1 MSKDQKMDIIR
12 SIESSGLSI
21 SQALKTLDVPRST
34 YYRWKHKLRTMG
46 LKGLKDNKPHRARTW
61 NQLLAHE
68 DDTILEVAYANPE
81 WPSRQ
86 IGLYITDNAGF
97 SVSESTVYRR
107 LKKVGLIPELNT
119 KTFPASN
126 EYKIKTTHVNQQW
139 QTDATYLKVDRWGWF
154 YLISV
159 LDDYSRKIL
168 AWQLKTS
175 MKAED
180 FSDVVEQACEFTRL
194 DDVPVENRAKL
205 LTDNG
210 SALISKDF
218 GDYLEAKGIGHILCS
233 PYHPQTNGKIERF
246 HRSAKEKILLHVWES
261 PDMLEA
267 DIGRFINWYNS
278 ARYHE
283 GIGNVTPDDVYFG
296 RRKTIQQKRAEL
308 KAKSILERKEFNSK
322 ISIPGA
328 ETNSRINKDVS

>member
-1 MSKDQKMDIIR
+1 MSKNKKMDIIR
-12 SIESSGLSI
+12 NVESSGLSI
-21 SQALKTLDVPRST
+21 SLALKKLDMPRST

-46 LKGLKDNKPHRARTW
+46 SLGLKDNKPHKTRTW
-61 NQLLAHE
+61 NQLLPHE
-68 DDTILEVAYANPE
+68 DDAILEVAYTNPD

-86 IGLYITDNAGF
+86 ICLYITDQGDF

-107 LKKVGLIPELNT
+107 LKKVGLVPEAEV

-126 EYKIKTTHVNQQW
+126 EYKVKTTHVNQQW

-159 LDDYSRKIL
+159 LDDFSRKIL
-168 AWQLKTS
+168 AWELRTS

-180 FSDVVEQACEFTRL
+180 FSDVVEQACESTGL

-218 GDYLEAKGIGHILCS
+218 GDYLEAKGIGHIFCS

-267 DIGRFINWYNS
+267 EIGRFINWYNCG
-278 ARYHE
+278 RYHE
-283 GIGNVTPDDVYFG
+283 GIGNVTPDDVYYG
-296 RRKTIQQKRAEL
+296 RRKHIKQKRVEL
-308 KAKSILERKEFNSK
+308 KAKSILERKEFNGK
-322 ISIPGA
+322 ILITGA
-328 ETNSRINKDVS
+328 KTVS

>member
-1 MSKDQKMDIIR
+1 MSKNEKMNIIR
-12 SIESSGLSI
+12 NVESSGLSI
-21 SQALKTLDVPRST
+21 SQALKKVDLPRST
-34 YYRWKHKLRTMG
+34 YYRWKYKLRTMG
-46 LKGLKDNKPHRARTW
+46 SLGLKDNKPHRTRTW
-61 NQLLAHE
+61 NQLLPHE
-68 DDTILEVAYANPE
+68 EDTILEVAYTNPD

-86 IGLYITDNAGF
+86 ICLYITDQGDF

-107 LKKVGLIPELNT
+107 LKKVGLIPEADV

-126 EYKIKTTHVNQQW
+126 EYKVKTTHVNQQW

-159 LDDYSRKIL
+159 LDDFSRKIL
-168 AWQLKTS
+168 AWQLRTS

-180 FSDVVEQACEFTRL
+180 FSDVVEQACELTGL

-267 DIGRFINWYNS
+267 EIGRFIKWYNCC
-278 ARYHE
+278 RYHE
-283 GIGNVTPDDVYFG
+283 GIGNVTPDDVYYG
-296 RRKTIQQKRAEL
+296 RRKTIQQKRADL
-308 KAKSILERKEFNSK
+308 KAKSILERKEFNGK
-322 ISIPGA
+322 ILITGA
-328 ETNSRINKDVS
+328 ETVS

>member
-1 MSKDQKMDIIR
+1 MSKDKKMDMIR
-12 SIESSGLSI
+12 SVESSGLSI
-21 SQALKTLDVPRST
+21 SAALKKLDMPRST

-46 LKGLKDNKPHRARTW
+46 LQGLKDNKPHRSRTW
-61 NQLLAHE
+61 NQLLPHE
-68 DDTILEVAYANPE
+68 DDTILEVAYTYPD

-86 IGLYITDNAGF
+86 ICLCITDEGNF

-107 LKKVGLIPELNT
+107 LKKVGLIPEANV
-119 KTFPASN
+119 KTFPASS
-126 EYKIKTTHVNQQW
+126 EYKVKTTHVNQQW

-159 LDDYSRKIL
+159 LDDHSRKIL
-168 AWQLKTS
+168 AWELRTS

-180 FSDVVEQACEFTRL
+180 FSDVVEQACEFTGL
-194 DDVPVENRAKL
+194 DNVPVENRAKL
-205 LTDNG
+205 LSDNG
-210 SALISKDF
+210 SALVSKDF
-218 GDYLEAKGIGHILCS
+218 GDYLEAKGIGHIFCS

-267 DIGRFINWYNS
+267 EIGRFINWYNS

-283 GIGNVTPDDVYFG
+283 GIGNVTPDDVYHG
-296 RRKTIQQKRAEL
+296 RRKSIKQKRAEL
-308 KAKSILERKEFNSK
+308 KAKSILERKEFNGK
-322 ISIPGA
+322 ILIKGA
-328 ETNSRINKDVS
+328 ETVS

>member
-21 SQALKTLDVPRST
+21 SQALKKLDMPRST
-34 YYRWKHKLRTMG
+34 YYRWKHKLQTMG
-46 LKGLKDNKPHRARTW
+46 LQGLKDNKPHRARTW

-68 DDTILEVAYANPE
+68 DDTILEVAYANPD

-107 LKKVGLIPELNT
+107 LKKLGLVPELNT

-168 AWQLKTS
+168 AWQLKSS

-180 FSDVVEQACEFTRL
+180 FSDVVEQACEFTGL
-194 DDVPVENRAKL
+194 DDVPLENRAKL

-210 SALISKDF
+210 SALVSKDF

-261 PDMLEA
+261 PDILEA

-283 GIGNVTPDDVYFG
+283 GIGNVMPDDVYFG
-296 RRKTIQQKRAEL
+296 RRKTIRQKRAEL
-308 KAKSILERKEFNSK
+308 KTKSILERKEFNSK
-322 ISIPGA
+322 ISITGV
-328 ETNSRINKDVS
+328 ETKSRMTKTVS